1 MFRRLADIFV
11 FGFQKMGDME
21 MSAAQKLFEIFR
33 IDGFLFGA
41 DLIDLKDE
49 MVDQCS
55 QLFEGL

>member
-1 MFRRLADIFV
+1 MAV
-11 FGFQKMGDME
+11 
-21 MSAAQKLFEIFR
+21 AQKLFEIFG

-49 MVDQCS
+49 MVYQCS